1 MLKLQLASFAN
12 EHERLRET
20 EEEGWGKGGGG
31 AQTVNI
37 LILLDA
43 PSRKETRKLVF
54 QFA

>member
-12 EHERLRET
+12 EHGQRRRD
-20 EEEGWGKGGGG
+20 GVRGGGG
-31 AQTVNI
+31 SQTVNI